1 MNLLMKCI
9 ESVLLQL
16 NKKYVIDPDSLRIAD
31 EAHLIP
37 FFMFNCRFYYRG

>member
-37 FFMFNCRFYYRG
+37 FLCLTVDS